1 MQKILL
7 DKCLHCG
14 HLTHIKQPHH
24 TMNEI
29 IKRLAS
35 LEIPQLGEIAARMFD
50 DTTDEG
56 GIVLDAALAAL
67 ESKMS
72 EADFVRFCEKL
83 AA

>member
-1 MQKILL
+1 MITPKTNQA
-7 DKCLHCG
+7 
-14 HLTHIKQPHH
+14 
-24 TMNEI
+24 MNEI
-29 IKRLAS
+29 INRLAS
-35 LEIPQLGEIAARMFD
+35 LEITQLGEIADRMFD

-56 GIVLDAALAAL
+56 GIILDAALAAL

>member
-1 MQKILL
+1 
-7 DKCLHCG
+7 
-14 HLTHIKQPHH
+14 
-24 TMNEI
+24 MNEI

>member
-1 MQKILL
+1 MSNIN
-7 DKCLHCG
+7 
-14 HLTHIKQPHH
+14 QPPHA
-24 TMNEI
+24 MNEI
-29 IKRLAS
+29 INRLAS
-35 LEIPQLGEIAARMFD
+35 LEIPQLGEIAACMFD

-56 GIVLDAALAAL
+56 GIILDAALAAL